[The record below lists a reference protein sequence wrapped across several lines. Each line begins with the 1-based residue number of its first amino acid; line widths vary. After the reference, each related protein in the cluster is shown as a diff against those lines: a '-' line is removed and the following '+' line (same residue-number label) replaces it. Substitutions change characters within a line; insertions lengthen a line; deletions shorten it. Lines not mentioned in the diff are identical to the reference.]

1 MNNDAEIRTVCLDCG
16 RKVTI
21 NSIHTC
27 SSQLKYL
34 TDDEIIQT
42 YADIDGRGIV
52 EFARAILR
60 KAQEK

>member
-1 MNNDAEIRTVCLDCG
+1 MKE
-16 RKVTI
+16 
-21 NSIHTC
+21 
-27 SSQLKYL
+27 L

-42 YADIDGRGIV
+42 YAEIDGRGIV